1 MGATRVVGF
10 GLLSVLFVAGCGAP
24 PDDGHIAPSSSG
36 LSAQG
41 ERVTAR
47 HIATTRVLAKAGG
60 PKLATEAEV
69 RAFLKKVNKGADVA
83 PPSDAAVSSLVKQI
97 STADPSQ
104 RRVLVGQFHHIL
116 QQLPTQQARRQAG
129 EKLLLALNS
138 PAPAK

>member
-24 PDDGHIAPSSSG
+24 SGDGHTAPSSSA
-36 LSAQG
+36 LATQG
-41 ERVTAR
+41 EQVTPR

-69 RAFLKKVNKGADVA
+69 RAFLKKMNKGADVA
-83 PPSDAAVSSLVKQI
+83 PPNDAALSSLLSQI

-104 RRVLVGQFHHIL
+104 RRVLVGQFHHVL
-116 QQLPTQQARRQAG
+116 RQLPTQQARRQAG
-129 EKLLLALNS
+129 EKLLLALNG
-138 PAPAK
+138 PAASK